1 MNAENARHICAYFG
15 LGGMIAQPMRVYGGL
30 LHRMWK
36 IQTEKGAYAVK
47 QLSADIDLKNDLIN
61 RNYEFTEDI
70 ASRFAMQGIPAVV
83 ALKAEGSYLHE
94 IAETYFL
101 VYPWVNGS
109 ILDAKVIS
117 ESHALKMAEML
128 AKIHRINLTIPSSH
142 EAGAPSYH
150 PDSLLQSLAKAEI
163 FNCSFVADLLIHKP
177 ALLAMSDAYVRSI
190 EPLKQTLVMTHGDM
204 DQKNVLWDGDQQ
216 PILIDWEAATWVNP
230 SYDLINLA
238 LNWSGIITEQF
249 NQDLFIKMIQAY
261 QKAGGVLDQ
270 QLLSIAFD
278 GAYGWIH
285 WLVYNIERSCVLGE
299 SEQKNIG
306 IEQVNQTLAALLRL
320 RKARPSLLAALGM

>member
-1 MNAENARHICAYFG
+1 
-15 LGGMIAQPMRVYGGL
+15 
-30 LHRMWK
+30 
-36 IQTEKGAYAVK
+36 
-47 QLSADIDLKNDLIN
+47 
-61 RNYEFTEDI
+61 
-70 ASRFAMQGIPAVV
+70 
-83 ALKAEGSYLHE
+83 
-94 IAETYFL
+94 
-101 VYPWVNGS
+101 
-109 ILDAKVIS
+109 
-117 ESHALKMAEML
+117 MAEML
-128 AKIHRINLTIPSSH
+128 AKIHRINLTIPLSH

-249 NQDLFIKMIQAY
+249 DQDLFIKMIQAY

-320 RKARPSLLAALGM
+320 RKARLSLLAALGM